1 MSNNKFLDMNIEL
14 DNIEVDVN
22 NILLKNELLKKRET
36 LFNIGIDF
44 SSIGM
49 LKGDK
54 KILEETFK
62 QTKKELIDNG
72 Y

>member
-1 MSNNKFLDMNIEL
+1 MSNLKFLDMSIEL
-14 DNIEVDVN
+14 DNIEIDVN

-62 QTKKELIDNG
+62 QTKKELLDNG

>member
-1 MSNNKFLDMNIEL
+1 MSDINIIDMNIEL

-72 Y
+72 

>member
-1 MSNNKFLDMNIEL
+1 MSIEL
-14 DNIEVDVN
+14 DNMELDVN

-54 KILEETFK
+54 KILEETFN

-72 Y
+72 

>member
-1 MSNNKFLDMNIEL
+1 MNIEL
-14 DNIEVDVN
+14 DNMELDVN

-44 SSIGM
+44 SSIGV

-54 KILEETFK
+54 KILEETFN

-72 Y
+72 

>member
-1 MSNNKFLDMNIEL
+1 MNIEL
-14 DNIEVDVN
+14 DNIELDVN

-72 Y
+72 

>member
-1 MSNNKFLDMNIEL
+1 MNIEL